1 MKRTL
6 LSALLWGGLS
16 LAAGSAQATVLNLTE
31 ANSSGTILSATYTQV
46 PTQPT
51 GSGYIDPFVRIGA
64 AGMNVVQGY
73 NTTANNIY
81 QNGMD
86 DTFNHEVTVGDI
98 GLIDTNGSADG
109 GLVMRFL
116 LDINQT
122 GANPLLSLN
131 EFQLYISS
139 TANQSLNP
147 TLALYQTIPL
157 GTLVY
162 QMDGGGVDSRVE
174 LDYSNNSGSG
184 SGDMIVD
191 IPFEL
196 LNAAFFAGGFDT
208 ALEQNA
214 AFIYLYSRF
223 GETDGMENNDGFE
236 EWTALAGQGLPPPC
250 PPGEDCGPQ
259 GVPEPGSLSL
269 LALGLIGAAVASKR
283 RRRR

>member
-1 MKRTL
+1 M
-6 LSALLWGGLS
+6 AMGP
-16 LAAGSAQATVLNLTE
+16 AAHATVLDLTTPG
-31 ANSSGTILSATYTQV
+31 SSGTILSATYTQV

-51 GSGYIDPFVRIGA
+51 GSGFIDPFVRISA
-64 AGMNVVQGY
+64 AASPVVQGY
-73 NTTANNIY
+73 NTTVDGVY
-81 QNGMD
+81 QNGND

-98 GLIDTNGSADG
+98 GLIDTNGSTAG

-122 GANPLLSLN
+122 GADPLLSLN

-139 TANQSLNP
+139 TPNQSLEP
-147 TLALYQTIPL
+147 ALDLFETIPL

-174 LDYSNNSGSG
+174 LDYSLNSGSG

-196 LNAAFFAGGFDT
+196 LNAAFFAGGFTT
-208 ALEQNA
+208 AEAQNG

-223 GETDGMENNDGFE
+223 GETEGMENNDGFE
-236 EWTALAGQGLPPPC
+236 EWTAFEGQGLPPPC

-259 GVPEPGSLSL
+259 VIPEPGTISL
-269 LALGLIGAAVASKR
+269 LALGLLGAAFAGKR
-283 RRRR
+283 RRRM